1 MVRQAAAT
9 GPGAARRTVTL
20 ADRLAGAGHHWSRGE
35 GSAQPQSRLVG
46 VERGNPAEVQGIPG
60 KPTVR
65 KAQSLGG
72 NRMAQEANAGR
83 PKGQGKT
90 GRRRNSCRVSRITR
104 RIRASGSPVRKDAH
118 VGLVSL

>member
-1 MVRQAAAT
+1 MVMQAAAT
-9 GPGAARRTVTL
+9 GPGAARRTVTP
-20 ADRLAGAGHHWSRGE
+20 ADRLAGAGHHWSRGK

-46 VERGNPAEVQGIPG
+46 AERGNSDEVQAVSG

-83 PKGQGKT
+83 PKGQGKV

-104 RIRASGSPVRKDAH
+104 RIRAQVARSERTPTWAW
-118 VGLVSL
+118 